1 MRCGIFF
8 PATRVRRLVKYE
20 AVLRHA
26 FSFLCIDIFAGGA
39 DEDELFQTCSK
50 FWDRP
55 DVLHGVAA
63 RGAYQIGMLSGSG
76 SEHSLAGIE
85 GA

>member
-1 MRCGIFF
+1 MSDQLITVRCGFFF

-63 RGAYQIGMLSGSG
+63 RGAY
-76 SEHSLAGIE
+76 
-85 GA
+85 